1 MAFNAKNIDAA
12 TDSLFEKFDKDKSGY
27 LDRYQLMD
35 FIGSLYKKMGKPN
48 PSAAQINSILKTY
61 DKNYD
66 GVLQK

>member
-1 MAFNAKNIDAA
+1 MNLNAKDIDDA
-12 TDSLFEKFDKDKSGY
+12 TDKLFDKFDKDKNGY
-27 LDRYQLMD
+27 IDRYQLMD

-48 PSAAQINSILKTY
+48 PSAAEINCVLKTY

>member
-1 MAFNAKNIDAA
+1 
-12 TDSLFEKFDKDKSGY
+12 
-27 LDRYQLMD
+27 MD

-48 PSAAQINSILKTY
+48 PSAAEINCVLKTY